1 MSARILPLAVLG
13 LVASAGAASAQF
25 FPRFGPQIPSGLY
38 LRSPLGGFYFNTYQ
52 QYQYTVTGM
61 SFGRPITLSYQYAWS
76 GFPRPNNYYIAPSYY
91 GNPYSQMS
99 GGVGSYG
106 SDRYNPIVERQRA
119 ALARAQRAEAWDNP
133 VAGRKDDIDNWVA
146 AQRNR
151 GDDPVA
157 APAIDPA
164 LLDPPDEAI
173 LSGKSLNELLALC
186 LKREK
191 DGRRAES
198 GLCPPDLLEKV
209 VFENGP
215 AAAGVNL
222 FRKATLT
229 YPTVA
234 VVPETE
240 KLRSAVDEAFATVG
254 QSLRNG
260 KKPNL
265 FVVDRLDAALAA
277 ARKALATRMAESP
290 FAEAKEVNDFLTQ
303 LEQAAKFARKP
314 NAPSAVPGEWD
325 TTGATVAELIRLMD
339 KFNLR
344 FGPAP
349 SGGEP
354 AYLSLHRGLLGY
366 YVRLTPVK

>member
-1 MSARILPLAVLG
+1 MSARILPLVVLG
-13 LVASAGAASAQF
+13 LVASAGVASAQF
-25 FPRFGPQIPSGLY
+25 YARFGPRFSGSVY
-38 LRSPLGGFYFNTYQ
+38 QRSPLGGFYFNTYQ
-52 QYQYTVTGM
+52 QYQYSVTGM
-61 SFGRPITLSYQYAWS
+61 SFGRPITFNYQYAWS
-76 GFPRPNNYYIAPSYY
+76 GFPRPNYYIAPSYS

-119 ALARAQRAEAWDNP
+119 ALARAQQAEALGNP

-146 AQRNR
+146 AQRDR
-151 GDDPVA
+151 GDDPA
-157 APAIDPA
+157 AVPALDPA

-215 AAAGVNL
+215 AAAGVNV
-222 FRKATLT
+222 FRKPTLT
-229 YPTVA
+229 YPAVA
-234 VVPETE
+234 AVPETE
-240 KLRSAVDEAFATVG
+240 KLRTAIDAAFATVG
-254 QSLRNG
+254 QSLRSG

-265 FVVDRLDAALAA
+265 SVVDRLDAALVA
-277 ARKALATRMAESP
+277 ARKTLADRMAESP
-290 FAEAKEVNDFLTQ
+290 FADAKEVNDFLTQ

-314 NAPSAVPGEWD
+314 NAPAAVPGEWE

-339 KFNLR
+339 KFDLR

-349 SGGEP
+349 VGGEP

-366 YVRLTPVK
+366 YVRLSPVK